1 MYELSRV
8 RLYSIGPAGARY
20 ADTVLD
26 LRGVGE
32 PVPSPAPTQAEF
44 FEEEPVGPPRRPAPA
59 GVLFLENGGGKS
71 VLLKLI
77 FSVMLP
83 GHRNTLGGASSG
95 VLRKF
100 LLADDC
106 GHVALEWQ
114 HTVTGETVVVG
125 KVSEW
130 RGRQVSNDPR
140 KFAEAWYSFRPGP
153 GLSLDSLPVAESAA
167 VRPAAEGAS
176 TARGRRRTM
185 KGFRDAL
192 TEAGKAYPH
201 LDVVWVEIH
210 ERWNEHLGEL
220 GLDPELFRY
229 QREMNAD
236 EGEAA
241 GLFAV
246 KNDSDFTDLLLRAVT
261 DTRDTD
267 GLADLV
273 HGFAHKLG
281 RRAELTAERD
291 FTAGSL
297 DLLQRIADAAERRE
311 QACGVHAGAER
322 RTRTLARR
330 LSARGAE
337 ERARAAE
344 LAERVASAEQA
355 VTDAEG
361 ARRRSEL
368 VAAELAYRHASLAL
382 AAAEKGAAAQRRE
395 LSDARTLHSAWQAAE
410 TVLRHRA
417 AADRSARVAAA
428 IREAERDAAPA
439 LAARAKAAADL
450 VRALHAAAE
459 DGERVAGEEED
470 RAAALQEAGEA
481 AHRDAT
487 SAATA
492 AQRARS
498 DAEHLRQRLAEVEQ
512 ETAEA
517 VRAGWL
523 DDSAPDADPARAAL
537 AASDAEKTTVAA
549 FDEARETARR
559 TADHAKSAAAEEARA
574 ELAAARAVDA
584 ARAAESAY
592 DAERRAAEAL
602 GAEQRLIE
610 LLGLPQP
617 SATVPAPR
625 GGARPSAAEARGTGR
640 VTVRIPDPGAIGG
653 QGTRALPADADR
665 AGWITV
671 RVDEEDVDDVGL
683 SQLPAAFRAGPAP
696 YAPPPTE
703 DPALRDPGSCGRV
716 SCDPGSCGH
725 ASCGP
730 GSCGRASCDPGS
742 CGHASCD
749 PGSCGPASCD
759 PGSCGRASCD
769 PGACG
774 HASCDPGACGHASC
788 DPGSRDRASRDHA
801 YASDE
806 PLTDARGR
814 HPAEGR
820 RPACGEGPSAVDAPG
835 VGEPRPADRMT
846 GRVDGAARV
855 DAGWSGVHAAG
866 GRMGSCP
873 VDGAAPAGPTEGD
886 GAAAGDGRPGAGP
899 AGQVAGRVV
908 ETGAA
913 SVDGGRPDAGP
924 VGEAEASRAVG
935 REAARAGEAE
945 AGQALRRRPL
955 AAEARPAG
963 RVTMRIDEAGGAPS
977 GGGPRPDG
985 PREATRAVAAE
996 SRPSGEVSAR
1006 IEDGSGDGDEARSET
1021 AADTVRAEG
1030 PGAGAR
1036 RAEGAGAGASRAEGA
1051 GAGATRAEGVRAD
1064 AGRAEGAGAGAV
1076 RTEGAGAGAA
1086 RADAAGAEGA
1096 RAESA
1101 RADAVRAEDARA
1113 EGAGADAVRAGGAR
1127 AEGAGGGAVRAEGA
1141 RADAVRDDTARA
1153 DAVRADAVRAEGART
1168 GVTGSDATDESD
1180 CWSPDPGG
1188 EPGRERTG
1196 RSRPARRPLADGPLT
1211 AEELDRNADALRE
1224 LLDESVAAAERQLFE
1239 LRTAAA
1245 EDSRILGALG
1255 DGGLLPPSPDVL
1267 AAVEYLG
1274 EHGIPALPGWRYLAQ
1289 AVDPADHA
1297 AVLAAR
1303 PELVDGVVIT
1313 DPDSHARAREV
1324 LGQAS
1329 LLPRSAVA
1337 VGTSAALLA
1346 PTPASGTEDSGVFL
1360 VPPNPAM
1367 HDERAADDERRE
1379 LRARATERD
1388 EEIRALAAR
1397 LAGDRALSARLASWR
1412 TGCPPGRLA
1421 ELAAAAETA
1430 REAADTAQRALVEAR
1445 TARAEADEAATEAAR
1460 VRDER
1465 QEAAQRARR
1474 VADALAGLAYRLRER
1489 ATWQTRLRELA
1500 EEAAEYEERAA
1511 GCVDRARAADEDRR
1525 AAQRAA
1531 DDARRTARALR
1542 AERAEIAGAPDDL
1555 GEDTEPPSASLP
1567 ALREAYRAAS
1577 QVYEKVGV
1585 GADLRAEQ
1593 ARAESDESAAL
1604 ASLDRLTNKVRT
1616 RAAQLL
1622 EGTDGADGPSRQAAA
1637 ARAESLVQMLESRAS
1652 AASEQLG
1659 RLRGEAERLAPADG
1673 DAHTELPEQLVPADA
1688 EQAKELLRTANGEL
1702 AARTDALDTARTAH
1716 ADLVRAHRSAEDAA
1730 GGFDETA
1737 ALLRDLLRDGP
1748 GAEDDGERPEPYAG
1762 GLAEARQSAAEARR
1776 SLRGCAAD
1784 LSAAEAAVREAGD
1797 VLVRHANSTRYEQ
1810 VRTPARQQIRE
1821 LPAAALPEHAAAWA
1835 EAFAPRLRVLT
1846 DELEQLERN
1855 RDSIVDRLRGLVESC
1870 LATLRSAQRLSRLP
1884 EGLGEWSGQ
1893 EFLRIRFEDPDQ
1905 ATLTERLGE
1914 VIDEATRSAVRKN
1927 SDLRRDGMSLL
1938 LRGVHA
1944 ALQPRGVAVE
1954 ILKPDAVLRA
1964 ERVPVGQMGDVFS
1977 GGQLLTAA
1985 IALYCTMAA
1994 LRSNDR
2000 GRDKHRHAGT
2010 LFLDNPIGRANA
2022 TYLLELQRAVADALG
2037 VQLLYTTGL
2046 FDTTALAEFPLVIR
2060 LRNDAD
2066 LRAGLKY
2073 ISVEEHLRPGLPV
2086 REPEEEPQV
2095 HGQITATRMYRRPD
2109 ADAPAS
2115 APASARA
2122 SADGP

>member
-26 LRGVGE
+26 LRGVGA
-32 PVPSPAPTQAEF
+32 PVPHPAPAQADF
-44 FEEEPVGPPRRPAPA
+44 FEDEPVGPPRRPAPA

-114 HTVTGETVVVG
+114 HVLTGESVVVG

-153 GLSLDSLPVAESAA
+153 GMSLDSLPVAEAT
-167 VRPAAEGAS
+167 VIRPRQGDGEGSSGAQ
-176 TARGRRRTM
+176 GRRRTM
-185 KGFRDAL
+185 KGFRDVL
-192 TEAGKAYPH
+192 TEAGKNYPN
-201 LDVVWVEIH
+201 LDVVWEEIH

-297 DLLQRIADAAERRE
+297 DLLSRIADAAEQRE
-311 QACGVHAGAER
+311 RAREVHAGAER
-322 RTRTLARR
+322 RTRALAQR
-330 LSARGAE
+330 LHARGTE
-337 ERARAAE
+337 ERGRAAE
-344 LAERVASAEQA
+344 LAEQVATAA
-355 VTDAEG
+355 HRVTDAE
-361 ARRRSEL
+361 RTRERRSL
-368 VAAELAYRHASLAL
+368 VSAELAYRHASLAL

-395 LSDARTLHSAWQAAE
+395 LNDARTLHSAWQAAE
-410 TVLRHRA
+410 IALRHRA
-417 AADRSARVAAA
+417 AADRSARVAVA

-439 LAARAKAAADL
+439 LAARATAAADL

-459 DGERVAGEEED
+459 AGEHIANQEEE
-470 RAAALQEAGEA
+470 RSAALQEAGES

-487 SAATA
+487 SAATH

-498 DAEHLRQRLAEVEQ
+498 EADHLKQRLAEVAE

-537 AASDAEKTTVAA
+537 AASDAEKTAVEAWDA
-549 FDEARETARR
+549 ARETARQATDR
-559 TADHAKSAAAEEARA
+559 AREATSRHSAA
-574 ELAAARAVDA
+574 ELAAARAEDA
-584 ARAAESAY
+584 AEAAGRAY
-592 DAERRAAEAL
+592 DAERRAAESI
-602 GAEQRLIE
+602 GAEQRLAD
-610 LLGLPQP
+610 LLGLPQ
-617 SATVPAPR
+617 SEAKSVGVPAPR
-625 GGARPSAAEARGTGR
+625 TAAPGTSGA
-640 VTVRIPDPGAIGG
+640 DQGA
-653 QGTRALPADADR
+653 P
-665 AGWITV
+665 
-671 RVDEEDVDDVGL
+671 
-683 SQLPAAFRAGPAP
+683 
-696 YAPPPTE
+696 
-703 DPALRDPGSCGRV
+703 
-716 SCDPGSCGH
+716 
-725 ASCGP
+725 
-730 GSCGRASCDPGS
+730 
-742 CGHASCD
+742 
-749 PGSCGPASCD
+749 
-759 PGSCGRASCD
+759 
-769 PGACG
+769 
-774 HASCDPGACGHASC
+774 
-788 DPGSRDRASRDHA
+788 
-801 YASDE
+801 
-806 PLTDARGR
+806 
-814 HPAEGR
+814 R
-820 RPACGEGPSAVDAPG
+820 RP
-835 VGEPRPADRMT
+835 
-846 GRVDGAARV
+846 
-855 DAGWSGVHAAG
+855 
-866 GRMGSCP
+866 
-873 VDGAAPAGPTEGD
+873 
-886 GAAAGDGRPGAGP
+886 
-899 AGQVAGRVV
+899 VA
-908 ETGAA
+908 
-913 SVDGGRPDAGP
+913 
-924 VGEAEASRAVG
+924 
-935 REAARAGEAE
+935 
-945 AGQALRRRPL
+945 
-955 AAEARPAG
+955 
-963 RVTMRIDEAGGAPS
+963 
-977 GGGPRPDG
+977 
-985 PREATRAVAAE
+985 
-996 SRPSGEVSAR
+996 
-1006 IEDGSGDGDEARSET
+1006 
-1021 AADTVRAEG
+1021 
-1030 PGAGAR
+1030 
-1036 RAEGAGAGASRAEGA
+1036 
-1051 GAGATRAEGVRAD
+1051 
-1064 AGRAEGAGAGAV
+1064 
-1076 RTEGAGAGAA
+1076 
-1086 RADAAGAEGA
+1086 
-1096 RAESA
+1096 
-1101 RADAVRAEDARA
+1101 
-1113 EGAGADAVRAGGAR
+1113 
-1127 AEGAGGGAVRAEGA
+1127 
-1141 RADAVRDDTARA
+1141 
-1153 DAVRADAVRAEGART
+1153 
-1168 GVTGSDATDESD
+1168 
-1180 CWSPDPGG
+1180 
-1188 EPGRERTG
+1188 
-1196 RSRPARRPLADGPLT
+1196 GPLT
-1211 AEELDRNADALRE
+1211 AEELDRNADGLHE
-1224 LLDESVAAAERQLFE
+1224 LLEEGVAAAERQLFD

-1245 EDSRILGALG
+1245 DDARILGALG
-1255 DGGLLPPSPDVL
+1255 DGGLLPPGPDVL

-1274 EHGIPALPGWRYLAQ
+1274 EHGVPALPGWRYLAQ
-1289 AVDPADHA
+1289 SVDPADHTR
-1297 AVLAAR
+1297 VLAAR
-1303 PELVDGVVIT
+1303 PELVDGVIIT
-1313 DPDSHARAREV
+1313 DPETHARAREV
-1324 LGQAS
+1324 LAQAA

-1337 VGTSAALLA
+1337 VGTAAALLA
-1346 PTPASGTEDSGVFL
+1346 PTPAPDERESGVFL

-1367 HDERAADDERRE
+1367 HDESAADEERQA
-1379 LRARATERD
+1379 LRARAIERD

-1397 LAGDRALSARLASWR
+1397 LAGDRALAARLGSWR
-1412 TGCPPGRLA
+1412 TGCPAGRLA
-1421 ELAAAAETA
+1421 ELATAADETRTAAEEAAAELA
-1430 REAADTAQRALVEAR
+1430 EAR
-1445 TARAEADEAATEAAR
+1445 AARDATDEAAAEATR

-1465 QEAAQRARR
+1465 QETAQRARR
-1474 VADALAGLAYRLRER
+1474 AADLLAGLAHRLRER
-1489 ATWQTRLRELA
+1489 ASWQSRMRELA
-1500 EEAAEYEERAA
+1500 DEAAEFEARAEE
-1511 GCVDRARAADEDRR
+1511 CVDRARAADEDRR

-1542 AERAEIAGAPDDL
+1542 AERAEIAGVPDDL
-1555 GEDTEPPSASLP
+1555 GEAPEGASASLP

-1577 QVYEKVGV
+1577 QLYEKVGV

-1593 ARAESDESAAL
+1593 ARAEGDESAAL
-1604 ASLDRLTNKVRT
+1604 AELNRLTNKVRT
-1616 RAAQLL
+1616 RAEALL
-1622 EGTDGADGPSRQAAA
+1622 ESPDAADGPSRQAAA
-1637 ARAESLVQMLESRAS
+1637 SRAESLVHMLETRAS

-1659 RLRGEAERLAPADG
+1659 RLRGEAERLAPTDG
-1673 DAHTELPEQLVPADA
+1673 EAHTELPDELVPADA
-1688 EQAKELLRTANGEL
+1688 ERAKELLRTAAGEL
-1702 AARTDALDTARTAH
+1702 ATATEALEGARAQHEEL
-1716 ADLVRAHRSAEDAA
+1716 LRAHRGAEDAA

-1737 ALLRDLLRDGP
+1737 ALLRDLLRDNND
-1748 GAEDDGERPEPYAG
+1748 AEDAADEPIEPYAG
-1762 GLAEARQSAAEARR
+1762 ALPQARQAAAESRR

-1784 LSAAEAAVREAGD
+1784 LSTAESAVREASD
-1797 VLVRHANSTRYEQ
+1797 ILVRHANSTRYEQ

-1821 LPAAALPEHAAAWA
+1821 LPASALPDHAVKWA
-1835 EAFAPRLRVLT
+1835 DAFAPRLRVLT

-1855 RDSIVDRLRGLVESC
+1855 RDSIVDRLRGLVESS
-1870 LATLRSAQRLSRLP
+1870 LTTLRSAQRLSRLP

-1914 VIDEATRSAVRKN
+1914 VIDEATRAAVKKN

-1938 LRGVHA
+1938 LRGVSA

-2000 GRDKHRHAGT
+2000 GRDKQRHAGT

-2073 ISVEEHLRPGLPV
+2073 ISVEEHLRPGLPQPDPSGEV
-2086 REPEEEPQV
+2086 V
-2095 HGQITATRMYRRPD
+2095 HGQITATRMYRRPEETAAEEP
-2109 ADAPAS
+2109 ADETA
-2115 APASARA
+2115 
-2122 SADGP
+2122 G

>member
-20 ADTVLD
+20 ANTVMD
-26 LRGVGE
+26 LRGVGA
-32 PVPSPAPTQAEF
+32 PVPQPAPAQADF
-44 FEEEPVGPPRRPAPA
+44 FEDEPVGPPRRPAPA

-114 HTVTGETVVVG
+114 HVLTGESVVVG

-153 GLSLDSLPVAESAA
+153 GMSLDSLPVAEATV
-167 VRPAAEGAS
+167 VRPRQESGEGSSGAQ
-176 TARGRRRTM
+176 GRRRTM
-185 KGFRDAL
+185 KGFRDIL
-192 TEAGKAYPH
+192 TEAGKNYPN
-201 LDVVWVEIH
+201 LDVVWEEIH

-297 DLLQRIADAAERRE
+297 DLLSRIADAAEQRE
-311 QACGVHAGAER
+311 RAREVHAGAER
-322 RTRTLARR
+322 RTRGLAQR
-330 LSARGAE
+330 LHARGTE
-337 ERARAAE
+337 ERGRAAE
-344 LAERVASAEQA
+344 LAEQVAAA
-355 VTDAEG
+355 AHRVTDAE
-361 ARRRSEL
+361 RVRERRSL
-368 VAAELAYRHASLAL
+368 VSAELAYRHASLAL

-395 LSDARTLHSAWQAAE
+395 LNDARTLHSAWQAAE
-410 TVLRHRA
+410 TALRHRS
-417 AADRSARVAAA
+417 AADRSARVAVA

-439 LAARAKAAADL
+439 LAARATAAADL
-450 VRALHAAAE
+450 VRALHTAAE
-459 DGERVAGEEED
+459 AGERIANEEEE
-470 RAAALQEAGEA
+470 RSAALQEAGES

-487 SAATA
+487 TAATH

-498 DAEHLRQRLAEVEQ
+498 ESEHLKQRLSEVAE

-537 AASDAEKTTVAA
+537 AAADAEKTAVEAW
-549 FDEARETARR
+549 DSARETARQATDR
-559 TADHAKSAAAEEARA
+559 ARAATARHSTA
-574 ELAAARAVDA
+574 ELAAARAEDA
-584 ARAAESAY
+584 AEAAERAY
-592 DAERRAAEAL
+592 EAERRAAESI
-602 GAEQRLIE
+602 GAEQRLAD
-610 LLGLPQP
+610 LLGLPQSEAKSVP
-617 SATVPAPR
+617 GPRTATS
-625 GGARPSAAEARGTGR
+625 GA
-640 VTVRIPDPGAIGG
+640 DPGA
-653 QGTRALPADADR
+653 
-665 AGWITV
+665 
-671 RVDEEDVDDVGL
+671 
-683 SQLPAAFRAGPAP
+683 
-696 YAPPPTE
+696 
-703 DPALRDPGSCGRV
+703 
-716 SCDPGSCGH
+716 
-725 ASCGP
+725 
-730 GSCGRASCDPGS
+730 
-742 CGHASCD
+742 
-749 PGSCGPASCD
+749 
-759 PGSCGRASCD
+759 
-769 PGACG
+769 
-774 HASCDPGACGHASC
+774 
-788 DPGSRDRASRDHA
+788 
-801 YASDE
+801 
-806 PLTDARGR
+806 
-814 HPAEGR
+814 
-820 RPACGEGPSAVDAPG
+820 
-835 VGEPRPADRMT
+835 
-846 GRVDGAARV
+846 
-855 DAGWSGVHAAG
+855 
-866 GRMGSCP
+866 
-873 VDGAAPAGPTEGD
+873 
-886 GAAAGDGRPGAGP
+886 
-899 AGQVAGRVV
+899 
-908 ETGAA
+908 
-913 SVDGGRPDAGP
+913 
-924 VGEAEASRAVG
+924 
-935 REAARAGEAE
+935 
-945 AGQALRRRPL
+945 
-955 AAEARPAG
+955 
-963 RVTMRIDEAGGAPS
+963 
-977 GGGPRPDG
+977 
-985 PREATRAVAAE
+985 
-996 SRPSGEVSAR
+996 
-1006 IEDGSGDGDEARSET
+1006 
-1021 AADTVRAEG
+1021 
-1030 PGAGAR
+1030 AR
-1036 RAEGAGAGASRAEGA
+1036 RS
-1051 GAGATRAEGVRAD
+1051 
-1064 AGRAEGAGAGAV
+1064 
-1076 RTEGAGAGAA
+1076 
-1086 RADAAGAEGA
+1086 
-1096 RAESA
+1096 
-1101 RADAVRAEDARA
+1101 
-1113 EGAGADAVRAGGAR
+1113 
-1127 AEGAGGGAVRAEGA
+1127 
-1141 RADAVRDDTARA
+1141 TA
-1153 DAVRADAVRAEGART
+1153 
-1168 GVTGSDATDESD
+1168 
-1180 CWSPDPGG
+1180 
-1188 EPGRERTG
+1188 
-1196 RSRPARRPLADGPLT
+1196 GPLT
-1211 AEELDRNADALRE
+1211 AEELDRNADELRE
-1224 LLDESVAAAERQLFE
+1224 LLEEGVAGAERQLFD

-1245 EDSRILGALG
+1245 DDARILGALG
-1255 DGGLLPPSPDVL
+1255 DGGLLPPGPDVL

-1274 EHGIPALPGWRYLAQ
+1274 EHGVPALPGWRYLAQ
-1289 AVDPADHA
+1289 SVDPADHTR
-1297 AVLAAR
+1297 VLAAR
-1303 PELVDGVVIT
+1303 PELVDGVIIT
-1313 DPDSHARAREV
+1313 DPETHARAREV
-1324 LGQAS
+1324 LAQAA

-1337 VGTSAALLA
+1337 VGTAAALLA
-1346 PTPASGTEDSGVFL
+1346 PTPAPDERESGVFL

-1367 HDERAADDERRE
+1367 HDESAADEERQA
-1379 LRARATERD
+1379 LRARAIERD

-1397 LAGDRALSARLASWR
+1397 LAGDRALAARLGSWR
-1412 TGCPPGRLA
+1412 TGCPAGRLA
-1421 ELAAAAETA
+1421 ELAAAAQETRTA
-1430 REAADTAQRALVEAR
+1430 AEEAAAELAEAR
-1445 TARAEADEAATEAAR
+1445 AARAETDEAAAEATG

-1474 VADALAGLAYRLRER
+1474 AADLLAGLAHRLRER
-1489 ATWQTRLRELA
+1489 ASWQSRMRELA
-1500 EEAAEYEERAA
+1500 DEAAEFEARAEE
-1511 GCVDRARAADEDRR
+1511 CVDRARAADEDRR

-1542 AERAEIAGAPDDL
+1542 AERAEIAGVPDDL
-1555 GEDTEPPSASLP
+1555 GEAPEGASTSLP

-1577 QVYEKVGV
+1577 QLYEKVGV

-1593 ARAESDESAAL
+1593 ARAEGDESAAL
-1604 ASLDRLTNKVRT
+1604 AELNRLTNKVRT
-1616 RAAQLL
+1616 RAEALL
-1622 EGTDGADGPSRQAAA
+1622 ESPDAADGPSRQAAA
-1637 ARAESLVQMLESRAS
+1637 ARAESLVHMLETRAS

-1659 RLRGEAERLAPADG
+1659 RLRGEAERLAPTDG
-1673 DAHTELPEQLVPADA
+1673 EAHTELPEDLVPADA
-1688 EQAKELLRTANGEL
+1688 DRAKELLRTAAGEL
-1702 AARTDALDTARTAH
+1702 ATASEALTAARDRHEELLRGH
-1716 ADLVRAHRSAEDAA
+1716 RAAEDAA

-1737 ALLRDLLRDGP
+1737 ALLRDLLRDHQD
-1748 GAEDDGERPEPYAG
+1748 AEDPADGQIEAYAG
-1762 GLAEARQSAAEARR
+1762 QLADARQAAAESRR

-1784 LSAAEAAVREAGD
+1784 LSTADSAVREASD
-1797 VLVRHANSTRYEQ
+1797 ILVRHANSTRYEQ

-1821 LPAAALPEHAAAWA
+1821 LPASALPDHAAKWA

-1855 RDSIVDRLRGLVESC
+1855 RDSIVDRLRGLVESS
-1870 LATLRSAQRLSRLP
+1870 LTTLRSAQRLSRLP

-1914 VIDEATRSAVRKN
+1914 VIDEATRSAVKKN

-1938 LRGVHA
+1938 LRGVGA

-2000 GRDKHRHAGT
+2000 GRDKQRHAGT

-2073 ISVEEHLRPGLPV
+2073 ISVEEHLRPGLPQPDPSG
-2086 REPEEEPQV
+2086 EAV
-2095 HGQITATRMYRRPD
+2095 HGQITATRMYRRPEEPAPEGPAPEEP
-2109 ADAPAS
+2109 ADPA
-2115 APASARA
+2115 
-2122 SADGP
+2122 GG

>member
-26 LRGVGE
+26 LRGVGA
-32 PVPSPAPTQAEF
+32 PVPRPAPAQADF
-44 FEEEPVGPPRRPAPA
+44 FEDEPVGPPRRPAPA

-114 HTVTGETVVVG
+114 HVLTGESVVVG

-153 GLSLDSLPVAESAA
+153 GMSLDSLPVAEATL
-167 VRPAAEGAS
+167 VRPRQEGGEGTSGAQ
-176 TARGRRRTM
+176 GRRRTM
-185 KGFRDAL
+185 KGFRDVL
-192 TEAGKAYPH
+192 TEAGKNYPN
-201 LDVVWVEIH
+201 LDVVWEEIH

-297 DLLQRIADAAERRE
+297 DLLSRIADAAEQRE
-311 QACGVHAGAER
+311 RAREVHAGAER
-322 RTRTLARR
+322 RTRGLAQR
-330 LSARGAE
+330 LHGRATE
-337 ERARAAE
+337 ERGRAAE
-344 LAERVASAEQA
+344 LAEQVAAA
-355 VTDAEG
+355 AHRVTDAEHT
-361 ARRRSEL
+361 RERRSL
-368 VAAELAYRHASLAL
+368 VSAELAYRHASLAL

-395 LSDARTLHSAWQAAE
+395 LNDARTLHSAWQAAE
-410 TVLRHRA
+410 IALRHRA

-439 LAARAKAAADL
+439 LAARATAAADL
-450 VRALHAAAE
+450 VRALHTAAE
-459 DGERVAGEEED
+459 AGERVANEEEE
-470 RAAALQEAGEA
+470 RSAALQEAGES

-487 SAATA
+487 TAATH

-498 DAEHLRQRLAEVEQ
+498 EADHLKQRLAEVAE

-537 AASDAEKTTVAA
+537 AASDAEKTAVEAW
-549 FDEARETARR
+549 DQAREAARQATDRAREATAR
-559 TADHAKSAAAEEARA
+559 HSAA
-574 ELAAARAVDA
+574 ELAAARAEDA
-584 ARAAESAY
+584 AQAAGRAY
-592 DAERRAAEAL
+592 DAERRAAESI
-602 GAEQRLIE
+602 GAEQRLAE
-610 LLGLPQP
+610 LLGLPQ
-617 SATVPAPR
+617 SEAKAVGVPGPRTAAP
-625 GGARPSAAEARGTGR
+625 AA
-640 VTVRIPDPGAIGG
+640 DPGA
-653 QGTRALPADADR
+653 
-665 AGWITV
+665 
-671 RVDEEDVDDVGL
+671 
-683 SQLPAAFRAGPAP
+683 
-696 YAPPPTE
+696 
-703 DPALRDPGSCGRV
+703 
-716 SCDPGSCGH
+716 
-725 ASCGP
+725 
-730 GSCGRASCDPGS
+730 
-742 CGHASCD
+742 
-749 PGSCGPASCD
+749 
-759 PGSCGRASCD
+759 
-769 PGACG
+769 
-774 HASCDPGACGHASC
+774 
-788 DPGSRDRASRDHA
+788 
-801 YASDE
+801 
-806 PLTDARGR
+806 
-814 HPAEGR
+814 
-820 RPACGEGPSAVDAPG
+820 
-835 VGEPRPADRMT
+835 
-846 GRVDGAARV
+846 
-855 DAGWSGVHAAG
+855 
-866 GRMGSCP
+866 
-873 VDGAAPAGPTEGD
+873 
-886 GAAAGDGRPGAGP
+886 
-899 AGQVAGRVV
+899 
-908 ETGAA
+908 
-913 SVDGGRPDAGP
+913 
-924 VGEAEASRAVG
+924 
-935 REAARAGEAE
+935 
-945 AGQALRRRPL
+945 
-955 AAEARPAG
+955 
-963 RVTMRIDEAGGAPS
+963 
-977 GGGPRPDG
+977 
-985 PREATRAVAAE
+985 
-996 SRPSGEVSAR
+996 
-1006 IEDGSGDGDEARSET
+1006 
-1021 AADTVRAEG
+1021 
-1030 PGAGAR
+1030 AR
-1036 RAEGAGAGASRAEGA
+1036 RA
-1051 GAGATRAEGVRAD
+1051 ATA
-1064 AGRAEGAGAGAV
+1064 
-1076 RTEGAGAGAA
+1076 
-1086 RADAAGAEGA
+1086 
-1096 RAESA
+1096 
-1101 RADAVRAEDARA
+1101 
-1113 EGAGADAVRAGGAR
+1113 
-1127 AEGAGGGAVRAEGA
+1127 
-1141 RADAVRDDTARA
+1141 
-1153 DAVRADAVRAEGART
+1153 
-1168 GVTGSDATDESD
+1168 
-1180 CWSPDPGG
+1180 
-1188 EPGRERTG
+1188 
-1196 RSRPARRPLADGPLT
+1196 GPLT

-1224 LLDESVAAAERQLFE
+1224 LLEEGVTAAERQLFD

-1245 EDSRILGALG
+1245 DDARILGALG
-1255 DGGLLPPSPDVL
+1255 DGGLLPPGPDVL

-1274 EHGIPALPGWRYLAQ
+1274 EHGVPALPGWRYLAQ
-1289 AVDPADHA
+1289 SVDPADHA
-1297 AVLAAR
+1297 RVLAAR
-1303 PELVDGVVIT
+1303 PELVDGVIIT
-1313 DPDSHARAREV
+1313 DPDTHARAREV
-1324 LGQAS
+1324 LAQAA

-1337 VGTSAALLA
+1337 VGTAAALLA
-1346 PTPASGTEDSGVFL
+1346 PTPAPDERDTGVFL

-1367 HDERAADDERRE
+1367 HDESAADEERRA

-1397 LAGDRALSARLASWR
+1397 LAGDRALAARLGSWR
-1412 TGCPPGRLA
+1412 AGCPADRLA
-1421 ELAAAAETA
+1421 ELAAAADETRTA
-1430 REAADTAQRALVEAR
+1430 ADEAAAGLAEAR
-1445 TARAEADEAATEAAR
+1445 TARAEAEEIAAEATG

-1465 QEAAQRARR
+1465 QETAQRARR
-1474 VADALAGLAYRLRER
+1474 AADLLAGLAHRLRER
-1489 ATWQTRLRELA
+1489 SSWQSRMRELA
-1500 EEAAEYEERAA
+1500 DEAAEFEARAEE
-1511 GCVDRARAADEDRR
+1511 CVDRARAADEDRR

-1542 AERAEIAGAPDDL
+1542 AERAEIAGVPEDL
-1555 GEDTEPPSASLP
+1555 GEAPEGASTSLP

-1577 QVYEKVGV
+1577 QLYEKVGV

-1593 ARAESDESAAL
+1593 ARAEGEESGAL
-1604 ASLDRLTNKVRT
+1604 AELNRLTNKVRT
-1616 RAAQLL
+1616 RAEALL
-1622 EGTDGADGPSRQAAA
+1622 ESPDAADGPSRQAAA

-1659 RLRGEAERLAPADG
+1659 RLRGEAERLAPTDKE
-1673 DAHTELPEQLVPADA
+1673 AHTELPEELVPADA
-1688 EQAKELLRTANGEL
+1688 DRAKELLRTASGEL
-1702 AARTDALDTARTAH
+1702 ATATEALAAARERHEELLRGH
-1716 ADLVRAHRSAEDAA
+1716 RAAEDAA

-1737 ALLRDLLRDGP
+1737 AMLRDLLRDHQE
-1748 GAEDDGERPEPYAG
+1748 AEEAAGERPEPYAG
-1762 GLAEARQSAAEARR
+1762 SLAEARQAAAESRR

-1784 LSAAEAAVREAGD
+1784 LSAAESAVREASD

-1821 LPAAALPEHAAAWA
+1821 LPAAALPDHAAKWA

-1846 DELEQLERN
+1846 DELAQLERN
-1855 RDSIVDRLRGLVESC
+1855 RDSIVDRLRGLVESS
-1870 LATLRSAQRLSRLP
+1870 LTTLRSAQRLSRLP

-1914 VIDEATRSAVRKN
+1914 VIDEATRSAVKKN

-1938 LRGVHA
+1938 LRGVGA

-2000 GRDKHRHAGT
+2000 GRDKQRHAGT

-2073 ISVEEHLRPGLPV
+2073 ISVEEHLRPGLPQPDSSGEV
-2086 REPEEEPQV
+2086 V
-2095 HGQITATRMYRRPD
+2095 HGQITATRMYRRPE
-2109 ADAPAS
+2109 DAPPREADE
-2115 APASARA
+2115 AAR
-2122 SADGP
+2122 